1 MKLHVVGCLLL
12 LLTAVSVLPAP
23 AATVSDRVESR
34 AQTLDS
40 SKVYTTPLCGGDNCK
55 SRSGRDALKPQPNTA
70 APAKNSGRHKP
81 LPWTEVSSR
90 GKNNTTSAGSVKKT
104 TTLELFSND
113 YFDRSFPDTV
123 DFSTEG
129 RVYNRNGNEG
139 LWRIAENTR
148 GGLPLYKQMSAVYRK
163 NLACFVKGNI
173 NEIIPGCRIVLPT
186 REQAEAEYEEHGRNL
201 LYFAGVDSARYQ
213 YALENCRY
221 GICKFKKDQSVKDSG
236 SGETAAPAGET
247 PSIAV
252 AKVKEEDRNAAKTVT
267 TDVDLKN
274 AKLEKL
280 DIKLVDENGRAKQN
294 VLIGKNGENIDGTSL
309 SMLDQESFD
318 KYNRELN
325 AQLDKKFG
333 EPIEQ
338 LRREIIQLNKNQVTM
353 NQQLQEDIKALNQ
366 RIDNLSAEIE
376 KKLAQLPEQMPS
388 PAQQV
393 VVQEDSNLKIWVV
406 VVTIILCLMS
416 VAAYYIMSKTRK
428 MQPDDDVGDEDD
440 EGEDISDGI
449 DGLMTINTAMNGDG
463 LGDLEQTSP
472 ETSDA
477 SSEIN
482 LNTGETDQV
491 NQEKKEF
498 ILEDGSLE
506 QSSEL
511 VPSDLNEDSE
521 PVQENSSGS
530 GMKLELDL
538 NELGDEKPI
547 ARQEKKPDAFDF
559 DFDVWDENSFDLA
572 ENLDTPEKL
581 DEFIQKLQ
589 SKDAEAEGGKELK
602 TVDDILNSIG
612 EQDDNQPAD
621 AASGGTDSPAAAD
634 SVAVSDA
641 GDTPGNDDLDDLISQ
656 VQSAPKAD
664 DKVSN
669 DDLDDLISQ
678 VQSAPKADDK
688 VSNDDLDDLISQVQ
702 SAPKA
707 DDKVSN
713 DDLDDLISQVQSAPK
728 ADDKVSNDDL
738 DDLISQVQSAPKAD
752 DKVSNDDLDDLISQV
767 QSAPKAD
774 DKVSNDDL
782 DDLISQVQSAPKA
795 DDKVSN
801 DDLDDLI
808 SQVQSAPKADDKVSN
823 DDLDDLIS
831 QVQSAPKAD
840 DKVSND
846 DLDDLISQV
855 QSAPKADDKVSNDD
869 LDDLISQVQS
879 APKADDKV
887 SNDDLDDLISQVQS
901 APKTDDKVSNDDL
914 DDLIS
919 QVQSAPKAEDKVSN
933 DDLDDLIS
941 QVQSAPKADDKVSND
956 DLDDLISQVQS
967 APKAED
973 KVSNDD
979 LDDLISQV
987 QSAPKKEPHPDDKL
1001 NNDELDDLINSIQAE
1016 PAPKKEARP
1025 DDKLNNDELDDLINS
1040 IQAEPAPK
1048 KEARPDDKL
1057 NNDELDD
1064 LINSIQ
1070 AEPAPKKEARPDDK
1084 LNNDELDDLINSIQA
1099 EPAPKKEARPDDK
1112 LNNDELDDLINS
1124 IQAEPAP
1131 KKEARPDDKLNNDEL
1146 DDLINSIQAEPAPKK
1161 EARPDDKLNNDELDD
1176 LNNSVQA
1183 SKAPQKK
1190 AAATEK
1196 LSKDELDDLLSSI
1209 RSEPAARKKA
1219 DNKQSAQASPGVKPA
1234 ASAVRRPAGPAS
1246 AKTAGSGAS
1255 AKVKNDEIDDILGLV
1270 KDPNGQKALDDQINN
1285 LIDQAQEEMN
1295 RYEPDREEEEMTEDE
1310 ENLIKLAQAFIG
1322 IDDKQGARDILQE
1335 IMKTSTTK
1343 AFTKASKMLEK
1354 L

>member
-81 LPWTEVSSR
+81 VPWTEVSSR

-148 GGLPLYKQMSAVYRK
+148 GGLPLYKQMSALYRK

-201 LYFAGVDSARYQ
+201 LYFAGVDSARHQ

-252 AKVKEEDRNAAKTVT
+252 AKVKEEDRNAAKTAT

-309 SMLDQESFD
+309 SMLDQDSFD

-406 VVTIILCLMS
+406 VVTIILCIMS

-664 DKVSN
+664 DK
-669 DDLDDLISQ
+669 I
-678 VQSAPKADDK
+678 
-688 VSNDDLDDLISQVQ
+688 
-702 SAPKA
+702 
-707 DDKVSN
+707 
-713 DDLDDLISQVQSAPK
+713 
-728 ADDKVSNDDL
+728 
-738 DDLISQVQSAPKAD
+738 
-752 DKVSNDDLDDLISQV
+752 
-767 QSAPKAD
+767 
-774 DKVSNDDL
+774 SNDDL

-941 QVQSAPKADDKVSND
+941 QVQSAPK
-956 DLDDLISQVQS
+956 
-967 APKAED
+967 
-973 KVSNDD
+973 
-979 LDDLISQV
+979 
-987 QSAPKKEPHPDDKL
+987 KEPHPDDKL

-1048 KEARPDDKL
+1048 KEARPDV
-1057 NNDELDD
+1057 
-1064 LINSIQ
+1064 
-1070 AEPAPKKEARPDDK
+1070 
-1084 LNNDELDDLINSIQA
+1084 
-1099 EPAPKKEARPDDK
+1099 
-1112 LNNDELDDLINS
+1112 
-1124 IQAEPAP
+1124 
-1131 KKEARPDDKLNNDEL
+1131 
-1146 DDLINSIQAEPAPKK
+1146 
-1161 EARPDDKLNNDELDD
+1161 KLNNDELDD

>member
-808 SQVQSAPKADDKVSN
+808 SQVQSAPK
-823 DDLDDLIS
+823 
-831 QVQSAPKAD
+831 
-840 DKVSND
+840 
-846 DLDDLISQV
+846 
-855 QSAPKADDKVSNDD
+855 
-869 LDDLISQVQS
+869 
-879 APKADDKV
+879 
-887 SNDDLDDLISQVQS
+887 
-901 APKTDDKVSNDDL
+901 T
-914 DDLIS
+914 
-919 QVQSAPKAEDKVSN
+919 
-933 DDLDDLIS
+933 
-941 QVQSAPKADDKVSND
+941 DDKVSND

-1048 KEARPDDKL
+1048 KEARPDV
-1057 NNDELDD
+1057 
-1064 LINSIQ
+1064 
-1070 AEPAPKKEARPDDK
+1070 
-1084 LNNDELDDLINSIQA
+1084 
-1099 EPAPKKEARPDDK
+1099 
-1112 LNNDELDDLINS
+1112 
-1124 IQAEPAP
+1124 
-1131 KKEARPDDKLNNDEL
+1131 
-1146 DDLINSIQAEPAPKK
+1146 
-1161 EARPDDKLNNDELDD
+1161 KLNNDELDD

>member
-81 LPWTEVSSR
+81 VPWTEVSSR

-148 GGLPLYKQMSAVYRK
+148 GGLPLYKQMSALYRK

-201 LYFAGVDSARYQ
+201 LYFAGVDSARHQ

-252 AKVKEEDRNAAKTVT
+252 AKVKEEDRNAAKTAT

-309 SMLDQESFD
+309 SMLDQDSFD

-406 VVTIILCLMS
+406 VVTIILCIMS

-767 QSAPKAD
+767 QSAPK
-774 DKVSNDDL
+774 
-782 DDLISQVQSAPKA
+782 
-795 DDKVSN
+795 
-801 DDLDDLI
+801 
-808 SQVQSAPKADDKVSN
+808 
-823 DDLDDLIS
+823 
-831 QVQSAPKAD
+831 
-840 DKVSND
+840 
-846 DLDDLISQV
+846 
-855 QSAPKADDKVSNDD
+855 
-869 LDDLISQVQS
+869 
-879 APKADDKV
+879 
-887 SNDDLDDLISQVQS
+887 
-901 APKTDDKVSNDDL
+901 
-914 DDLIS
+914 
-919 QVQSAPKAEDKVSN
+919 
-933 DDLDDLIS
+933 
-941 QVQSAPKADDKVSND
+941 
-956 DLDDLISQVQS
+956 
-967 APKAED
+967 
-973 KVSNDD
+973 
-979 LDDLISQV
+979 
-987 QSAPKKEPHPDDKL
+987 KEP
-1001 NNDELDDLINSIQAE
+1001 
-1016 PAPKKEARP
+1016 RP

-1070 AEPAPKKEARPDDK
+1070 AEPAPKKEARPDV
-1084 LNNDELDDLINSIQA
+1084 
-1099 EPAPKKEARPDDK
+1099 
-1112 LNNDELDDLINS
+1112 
-1124 IQAEPAP
+1124 
-1131 KKEARPDDKLNNDEL
+1131 
-1146 DDLINSIQAEPAPKK
+1146 
-1161 EARPDDKLNNDELDD
+1161 KLNNDELDD

>member
-1 MKLHVVGCLLL
+1 MHELLSVVDLLKLRFKVVTMKLHVVGCLLL

-81 LPWTEVSSR
+81 VPWTEVSSR

-252 AKVKEEDRNAAKTVT
+252 AKVKEEDRNAAKTAT

-309 SMLDQESFD
+309 SMLDQDSFD

-406 VVTIILCLMS
+406 VVTIILCIMS

-664 DKVSN
+664 DK
-669 DDLDDLISQ
+669 I
-678 VQSAPKADDK
+678 
-688 VSNDDLDDLISQVQ
+688 
-702 SAPKA
+702 
-707 DDKVSN
+707 
-713 DDLDDLISQVQSAPK
+713 
-728 ADDKVSNDDL
+728 
-738 DDLISQVQSAPKAD
+738 
-752 DKVSNDDLDDLISQV
+752 
-767 QSAPKAD
+767 
-774 DKVSNDDL
+774 
-782 DDLISQVQSAPKA
+782 
-795 DDKVSN
+795 SN

-941 QVQSAPKADDKVSND
+941 QVQSAPK
-956 DLDDLISQVQS
+956 
-967 APKAED
+967 
-973 KVSNDD
+973 
-979 LDDLISQV
+979 
-987 QSAPKKEPHPDDKL
+987 KEPHPDDKL

-1025 DDKLNNDELDDLINS
+1025 DDKLNNDELDDLI
-1040 IQAEPAPK
+1040 
-1048 KEARPDDKL
+1048 
-1057 NNDELDD
+1057 
-1064 LINSIQ
+1064 
-1070 AEPAPKKEARPDDK
+1070 
-1084 LNNDELDDLINSIQA
+1084 
-1099 EPAPKKEARPDDK
+1099 
-1112 LNNDELDDLINS
+1112 
-1124 IQAEPAP
+1124 
-1131 KKEARPDDKLNNDEL
+1131 
-1146 DDLINSIQAEPAPKK
+1146 
-1161 EARPDDKLNNDELDD
+1161 
-1176 LNNSVQA
+1176 NSVQA

>member
-81 LPWTEVSSR
+81 VPWTEVSSR

-148 GGLPLYKQMSAVYRK
+148 GGLPLYKQMSALYRK

-201 LYFAGVDSARYQ
+201 LYFAGVDSARHQ

-252 AKVKEEDRNAAKTVT
+252 AKVKEEDRNSAKTAT

-309 SMLDQESFD
+309 SMLDQDSFD

-406 VVTIILCLMS
+406 VVTIILCIMS

-656 VQSAPKAD
+656 VQSAPKSDDKISNDDLDDLISQVQSAPKAD
-664 DKVSN
+664 DKVSNDDLDDLISQVQSAPKADDKVSNDDLDDLISQVQSAPKADDKVSNDDLDDLISQVQSAPKAEDKVSN

-738 DDLISQVQSAPKAD
+738 DDLISQVQSAPK
-752 DKVSNDDLDDLISQV
+752 
-767 QSAPKAD
+767 
-774 DKVSNDDL
+774 
-782 DDLISQVQSAPKA
+782 
-795 DDKVSN
+795 
-801 DDLDDLI
+801 
-808 SQVQSAPKADDKVSN
+808 
-823 DDLDDLIS
+823 
-831 QVQSAPKAD
+831 
-840 DKVSND
+840 
-846 DLDDLISQV
+846 
-855 QSAPKADDKVSNDD
+855 
-869 LDDLISQVQS
+869 
-879 APKADDKV
+879 
-887 SNDDLDDLISQVQS
+887 
-901 APKTDDKVSNDDL
+901 
-914 DDLIS
+914 
-919 QVQSAPKAEDKVSN
+919 
-933 DDLDDLIS
+933 
-941 QVQSAPKADDKVSND
+941 
-956 DLDDLISQVQS
+956 
-967 APKAED
+967 
-973 KVSNDD
+973 
-979 LDDLISQV
+979 
-987 QSAPKKEPHPDDKL
+987 KEP
-1001 NNDELDDLINSIQAE
+1001 
-1016 PAPKKEARP
+1016 RP

-1070 AEPAPKKEARPDDK
+1070 AEPAPKKEARPDV
-1084 LNNDELDDLINSIQA
+1084 
-1099 EPAPKKEARPDDK
+1099 
-1112 LNNDELDDLINS
+1112 
-1124 IQAEPAP
+1124 
-1131 KKEARPDDKLNNDEL
+1131 
-1146 DDLINSIQAEPAPKK
+1146 
-1161 EARPDDKLNNDELDD
+1161 KLNNDELDD

-1196 LSKDELDDLLSSI
+1196 LSKDEQDDLLSSI

-1219 DNKQSAQASPGVKPA
+1219 ANKQSAQASPGVKPA

-1246 AKTAGSGAS
+1246 AKTTGSGAS
-1255 AKVKNDEIDDILGLV
+1255 ARVKNDEIDDILGLV

>member
-81 LPWTEVSSR
+81 VPWTEVSSR

-173 NEIIPGCRIVLPT
+173 NEIVPGCRIVLPT

-252 AKVKEEDRNAAKTVT
+252 AKVKEEDRNAAKTAT
-267 TDVDLKN
+267 TDVELKN

-309 SMLDQESFD
+309 SMLDQDSFD

-406 VVTIILCLMS
+406 VVTIILCIMS

-656 VQSAPKAD
+656 VQSAPKSD

-831 QVQSAPKAD
+831 QVQSAPK
-840 DKVSND
+840 
-846 DLDDLISQV
+846 
-855 QSAPKADDKVSNDD
+855 
-869 LDDLISQVQS
+869 
-879 APKADDKV
+879 
-887 SNDDLDDLISQVQS
+887 
-901 APKTDDKVSNDDL
+901 
-914 DDLIS
+914 
-919 QVQSAPKAEDKVSN
+919 
-933 DDLDDLIS
+933 
-941 QVQSAPKADDKVSND
+941 
-956 DLDDLISQVQS
+956 
-967 APKAED
+967 
-973 KVSNDD
+973 
-979 LDDLISQV
+979 
-987 QSAPKKEPHPDDKL
+987 KEL
-1001 NNDELDDLINSIQAE
+1001 
-1016 PAPKKEARP
+1016 RP

-1048 KEARPDDKL
+1048 KEARPDV
-1057 NNDELDD
+1057 
-1064 LINSIQ
+1064 
-1070 AEPAPKKEARPDDK
+1070 
-1084 LNNDELDDLINSIQA
+1084 
-1099 EPAPKKEARPDDK
+1099 
-1112 LNNDELDDLINS
+1112 
-1124 IQAEPAP
+1124 
-1131 KKEARPDDKLNNDEL
+1131 
-1146 DDLINSIQAEPAPKK
+1146 
-1161 EARPDDKLNNDELDD
+1161 KLNNDELDD

-1219 DNKQSAQASPGVKPA
+1219 ANKQSAQASPGVKPA

-1255 AKVKNDEIDDILGLV
+1255 ARVKNDEIDDILGLV

>member
-81 LPWTEVSSR
+81 VPWTEVSSR

-148 GGLPLYKQMSAVYRK
+148 GGLPLYKQMSALYRK

-201 LYFAGVDSARYQ
+201 LYFAGVDSARHQ

-252 AKVKEEDRNAAKTVT
+252 AKVKEEDRNAAKTAT

-309 SMLDQESFD
+309 SMLDQDSFD

-406 VVTIILCLMS
+406 VVTIILCIMS

-656 VQSAPKAD
+656 VQSAPKSD

-752 DKVSNDDLDDLISQV
+752 DKL
-767 QSAPKAD
+767 
-774 DKVSNDDL
+774 
-782 DDLISQVQSAPKA
+782 
-795 DDKVSN
+795 
-801 DDLDDLI
+801 
-808 SQVQSAPKADDKVSN
+808 
-823 DDLDDLIS
+823 
-831 QVQSAPKAD
+831 
-840 DKVSND
+840 
-846 DLDDLISQV
+846 
-855 QSAPKADDKVSNDD
+855 
-869 LDDLISQVQS
+869 
-879 APKADDKV
+879 
-887 SNDDLDDLISQVQS
+887 
-901 APKTDDKVSNDDL
+901 
-914 DDLIS
+914 
-919 QVQSAPKAEDKVSN
+919 
-933 DDLDDLIS
+933 
-941 QVQSAPKADDKVSND
+941 
-956 DLDDLISQVQS
+956 
-967 APKAED
+967 
-973 KVSNDD
+973 SNDD

-987 QSAPKKEPHPDDKL
+987 QSAPKKEP
-1001 NNDELDDLINSIQAE
+1001 
-1016 PAPKKEARP
+1016 RP

-1070 AEPAPKKEARPDDK
+1070 AEPAPKKEARPDV
-1084 LNNDELDDLINSIQA
+1084 
-1099 EPAPKKEARPDDK
+1099 
-1112 LNNDELDDLINS
+1112 
-1124 IQAEPAP
+1124 
-1131 KKEARPDDKLNNDEL
+1131 
-1146 DDLINSIQAEPAPKK
+1146 
-1161 EARPDDKLNNDELDD
+1161 KLNNDELDD

-1219 DNKQSAQASPGVKPA
+1219 ANKQSAQASPGVKPA

-1255 AKVKNDEIDDILGLV
+1255 ARVKNDEIDDILGLV

>member
-81 LPWTEVSSR
+81 VPWTEVSSR

-173 NEIIPGCRIVLPT
+173 NEIVPGCRIVLPT

-252 AKVKEEDRNAAKTVT
+252 AKVKEEDRNAAKTAT
-267 TDVDLKN
+267 TDVELKN

-309 SMLDQESFD
+309 SMLDQDSFD

-406 VVTIILCLMS
+406 VVTIILCIMS

-656 VQSAPKAD
+656 VQSAPKSDDKVSNDDLDDLISQVQSAPKADDKVSNDDLDDLISQVQSVPKAD

-901 APKTDDKVSNDDL
+901 APK
-914 DDLIS
+914 
-919 QVQSAPKAEDKVSN
+919 
-933 DDLDDLIS
+933 
-941 QVQSAPKADDKVSND
+941 
-956 DLDDLISQVQS
+956 
-967 APKAED
+967 
-973 KVSNDD
+973 
-979 LDDLISQV
+979 
-987 QSAPKKEPHPDDKL
+987 KEL
-1001 NNDELDDLINSIQAE
+1001 
-1016 PAPKKEARP
+1016 RP

-1070 AEPAPKKEARPDDK
+1070 AEPAPKKEARPDV
-1084 LNNDELDDLINSIQA
+1084 
-1099 EPAPKKEARPDDK
+1099 
-1112 LNNDELDDLINS
+1112 
-1124 IQAEPAP
+1124 
-1131 KKEARPDDKLNNDEL
+1131 
-1146 DDLINSIQAEPAPKK
+1146 
-1161 EARPDDKLNNDELDD
+1161 KLNNDELDD

-1219 DNKQSAQASPGVKPA
+1219 ANKQSAQASPGVKPA

-1255 AKVKNDEIDDILGLV
+1255 ARVKNDEIDDILGLV

>member
-81 LPWTEVSSR
+81 VPWTEVSSR
-90 GKNNTTSAGSVKKT
+90 EKNNTTSAGSVKKT

-173 NEIIPGCRIVLPT
+173 NEIVPGCRIVLPT

-201 LYFAGVDSARYQ
+201 LYFAGVDSARHQ

-221 GICKFKKDQSVKDSG
+221 GICKFKKDQSEKDSG

-252 AKVKEEDRNAAKTVT
+252 AKVKEEERNAAKTAT

-294 VLIGKNGENIDGTSL
+294 VLIGKNGENIDGSSL

-366 RIDNLSAEIE
+366 RIDNLSAEME

-449 DGLMTINTAMNGDG
+449 DGLMTINTAMNADG
-463 LGDLEQTSP
+463 LGDLEKTSP

-511 VPSDLNEDSE
+511 VPPDLKENSE

-641 GDTPGNDDLDDLISQ
+641 GDTPGNDDLDDLINQ

-782 DDLISQVQSAPKA
+782 DDLISQVQSAPK
-795 DDKVSN
+795 
-801 DDLDDLI
+801 
-808 SQVQSAPKADDKVSN
+808 
-823 DDLDDLIS
+823 
-831 QVQSAPKAD
+831 
-840 DKVSND
+840 
-846 DLDDLISQV
+846 
-855 QSAPKADDKVSNDD
+855 
-869 LDDLISQVQS
+869 
-879 APKADDKV
+879 
-887 SNDDLDDLISQVQS
+887 
-901 APKTDDKVSNDDL
+901 
-914 DDLIS
+914 
-919 QVQSAPKAEDKVSN
+919 
-933 DDLDDLIS
+933 
-941 QVQSAPKADDKVSND
+941 
-956 DLDDLISQVQS
+956 
-967 APKAED
+967 
-973 KVSNDD
+973 
-979 LDDLISQV
+979 
-987 QSAPKKEPHPDDKL
+987 KEARPDDKL
-1001 NNDELDDLINSIQAE
+1001 NNDELDDLISSIQAE

-1064 LINSIQ
+1064 LINS
-1070 AEPAPKKEARPDDK
+1070 
-1084 LNNDELDDLINSIQA
+1084 
-1099 EPAPKKEARPDDK
+1099 
-1112 LNNDELDDLINS
+1112 
-1124 IQAEPAP
+1124 
-1131 KKEARPDDKLNNDEL
+1131 
-1146 DDLINSIQAEPAPKK
+1146 
-1161 EARPDDKLNNDELDD
+1161 
-1176 LNNSVQA
+1176 VQA

-1196 LSKDELDDLLSSI
+1196 LSKDEQDDLLSSI

-1255 AKVKNDEIDDILGLV
+1255 ARVKNDEIDDILGLV

-1335 IMKTSTTK
+1335 IMKTSNTK

>member
-81 LPWTEVSSR
+81 VPWTEVSSR

-148 GGLPLYKQMSAVYRK
+148 GGLPLYKQMSALYRK

-252 AKVKEEDRNAAKTVT
+252 AKVKEEDRNAAKTAT

-309 SMLDQESFD
+309 SMLDQDSFD

-406 VVTIILCLMS
+406 VVTIILCIMS

-664 DKVSN
+664 DKISN

-752 DKVSNDDLDDLISQV
+752 DKVSNDDLD
-767 QSAPKAD
+767 
-774 DKVSNDDL
+774 
-782 DDLISQVQSAPKA
+782 
-795 DDKVSN
+795 
-801 DDLDDLI
+801 
-808 SQVQSAPKADDKVSN
+808 
-823 DDLDDLIS
+823 
-831 QVQSAPKAD
+831 
-840 DKVSND
+840 
-846 DLDDLISQV
+846 
-855 QSAPKADDKVSNDD
+855 
-869 LDDLISQVQS
+869 
-879 APKADDKV
+879 
-887 SNDDLDDLISQVQS
+887 
-901 APKTDDKVSNDDL
+901 
-914 DDLIS
+914 
-919 QVQSAPKAEDKVSN
+919 
-933 DDLDDLIS
+933 
-941 QVQSAPKADDKVSND
+941 
-956 DLDDLISQVQS
+956 
-967 APKAED
+967 
-973 KVSNDD
+973 
-979 LDDLISQV
+979 
-987 QSAPKKEPHPDDKL
+987 
-1001 NNDELDDLINSIQAE
+1001 
-1016 PAPKKEARP
+1016 EARP

-1084 LNNDELDDLINSIQA
+1084 LNNDELDDLI
-1099 EPAPKKEARPDDK
+1099 
-1112 LNNDELDDLINS
+1112 
-1124 IQAEPAP
+1124 
-1131 KKEARPDDKLNNDEL
+1131 
-1146 DDLINSIQAEPAPKK
+1146 
-1161 EARPDDKLNNDELDD
+1161 
-1176 LNNSVQA
+1176 NSVQA

>member
-81 LPWTEVSSR
+81 VPWTEVSSR

-148 GGLPLYKQMSAVYRK
+148 GGLPLYKQMSALYRK

-201 LYFAGVDSARYQ
+201 LYFAGVDSARHQ

-252 AKVKEEDRNAAKTVT
+252 AKVKEEDRNAAKTAT

-309 SMLDQESFD
+309 SMLDQDSFD

-406 VVTIILCLMS
+406 VVTIILCIMS

-656 VQSAPKAD
+656 VQSAPKSD

-831 QVQSAPKAD
+831 QVQSAPKA
-840 DKVSND
+840 
-846 DLDDLISQV
+846 
-855 QSAPKADDKVSNDD
+855 
-869 LDDLISQVQS
+869 
-879 APKADDKV
+879 
-887 SNDDLDDLISQVQS
+887 
-901 APKTDDKVSNDDL
+901 
-914 DDLIS
+914 
-919 QVQSAPKAEDKVSN
+919 
-933 DDLDDLIS
+933 
-941 QVQSAPKADDKVSND
+941 
-956 DLDDLISQVQS
+956 
-967 APKAED
+967 ED

-1048 KEARPDDKL
+1048 KEARPDV
-1057 NNDELDD
+1057 
-1064 LINSIQ
+1064 
-1070 AEPAPKKEARPDDK
+1070 
-1084 LNNDELDDLINSIQA
+1084 
-1099 EPAPKKEARPDDK
+1099 
-1112 LNNDELDDLINS
+1112 
-1124 IQAEPAP
+1124 
-1131 KKEARPDDKLNNDEL
+1131 
-1146 DDLINSIQAEPAPKK
+1146 
-1161 EARPDDKLNNDELDD
+1161 KLNNDELDD

>member
-1 MKLHVVGCLLL
+1 MHELLSVVDLLKLRFKVVTMKLHVVGCLLL

-81 LPWTEVSSR
+81 VPWTEVSSR
-90 GKNNTTSAGSVKKT
+90 EKNNTTSAGSVKKT

-173 NEIIPGCRIVLPT
+173 NEIVPGCRIVLPT

-201 LYFAGVDSARYQ
+201 LYFAGVDSARHQ

-252 AKVKEEDRNAAKTVT
+252 AKVKEEERNAAKTAT

-294 VLIGKNGENIDGTSL
+294 VLIGKNGENIDGSSL

-366 RIDNLSAEIE
+366 RIDNLSAEME

-449 DGLMTINTAMNGDG
+449 DGLMTINTAMNADG
-463 LGDLEQTSP
+463 LGDLEKTSP

-511 VPSDLNEDSE
+511 VPPDLKENSE

-641 GDTPGNDDLDDLISQ
+641 GDTPGNDDLDDLINQ

-782 DDLISQVQSAPKA
+782 DDLISQVQSAPK
-795 DDKVSN
+795 
-801 DDLDDLI
+801 
-808 SQVQSAPKADDKVSN
+808 
-823 DDLDDLIS
+823 
-831 QVQSAPKAD
+831 
-840 DKVSND
+840 
-846 DLDDLISQV
+846 
-855 QSAPKADDKVSNDD
+855 
-869 LDDLISQVQS
+869 
-879 APKADDKV
+879 
-887 SNDDLDDLISQVQS
+887 
-901 APKTDDKVSNDDL
+901 
-914 DDLIS
+914 
-919 QVQSAPKAEDKVSN
+919 
-933 DDLDDLIS
+933 
-941 QVQSAPKADDKVSND
+941 
-956 DLDDLISQVQS
+956 
-967 APKAED
+967 
-973 KVSNDD
+973 
-979 LDDLISQV
+979 
-987 QSAPKKEPHPDDKL
+987 KEARPDDKL
-1001 NNDELDDLINSIQAE
+1001 NNDELDDLISSIQAE

-1064 LINSIQ
+1064 LINS
-1070 AEPAPKKEARPDDK
+1070 
-1084 LNNDELDDLINSIQA
+1084 
-1099 EPAPKKEARPDDK
+1099 
-1112 LNNDELDDLINS
+1112 
-1124 IQAEPAP
+1124 
-1131 KKEARPDDKLNNDEL
+1131 
-1146 DDLINSIQAEPAPKK
+1146 
-1161 EARPDDKLNNDELDD
+1161 
-1176 LNNSVQA
+1176 VQA

-1196 LSKDELDDLLSSI
+1196 LSKDEQDDLLSSI

-1255 AKVKNDEIDDILGLV
+1255 ARVKNDEIDDILGLV

-1335 IMKTSTTK
+1335 IMKTSNTK

>member
-81 LPWTEVSSR
+81 VPWTEVSSR

-173 NEIIPGCRIVLPT
+173 NEIIPGCRIVL
-186 REQAEAEYEEHGRNL
+186 H
-201 LYFAGVDSARYQ
+201 Q

-252 AKVKEEDRNAAKTVT
+252 AKVKEEDRNAAKTAT

-309 SMLDQESFD
+309 SMLDQDSFD

-406 VVTIILCLMS
+406 VVTIILCIMS

-664 DKVSN
+664 DKISN

-808 SQVQSAPKADDKVSN
+808 SQVQSAPKAEDKVSN

-840 DKVSND
+840 
-846 DLDDLISQV
+846 
-855 QSAPKADDKVSNDD
+855 
-869 LDDLISQVQS
+869 
-879 APKADDKV
+879 
-887 SNDDLDDLISQVQS
+887 
-901 APKTDDKVSNDDL
+901 
-914 DDLIS
+914 
-919 QVQSAPKAEDKVSN
+919 DKVSN

-1048 KEARPDDKL
+1048 KEARPDV
-1057 NNDELDD
+1057 
-1064 LINSIQ
+1064 
-1070 AEPAPKKEARPDDK
+1070 
-1084 LNNDELDDLINSIQA
+1084 
-1099 EPAPKKEARPDDK
+1099 
-1112 LNNDELDDLINS
+1112 
-1124 IQAEPAP
+1124 
-1131 KKEARPDDKLNNDEL
+1131 
-1146 DDLINSIQAEPAPKK
+1146 
-1161 EARPDDKLNNDELDD
+1161 KLNNDELDD

>member
-1 MKLHVVGCLLL
+1 MHELLSVVDLLKLRFKVVTMKLHVVGCLLL

-81 LPWTEVSSR
+81 VPWTEVSSR
-90 GKNNTTSAGSVKKT
+90 EKNNTTSAGSVKKT

-173 NEIIPGCRIVLPT
+173 NEIVPGCRIVLPT

-201 LYFAGVDSARYQ
+201 LYFAGVDSARHQ

-221 GICKFKKDQSVKDSG
+221 GICKFKKDQSEKDSG

-252 AKVKEEDRNAAKTVT
+252 AKVKEEERNAAKTAT

-294 VLIGKNGENIDGTSL
+294 VLIGKNGENIDGSSL

-366 RIDNLSAEIE
+366 RIDNLSAEME

-449 DGLMTINTAMNGDG
+449 DGLMTINTAMNADG
-463 LGDLEQTSP
+463 LGDLEKTSP

-511 VPSDLNEDSE
+511 VPPDLKENSE

-641 GDTPGNDDLDDLISQ
+641 GDTPGNDDLDDLINQ

-808 SQVQSAPKADDKVSN
+808 TQVQSAPKADDKVSNDDLDDLITQVQSAPKADDKVSN

-855 QSAPKADDKVSNDD
+855 QSAPK
-869 LDDLISQVQS
+869 
-879 APKADDKV
+879 
-887 SNDDLDDLISQVQS
+887 
-901 APKTDDKVSNDDL
+901 
-914 DDLIS
+914 
-919 QVQSAPKAEDKVSN
+919 
-933 DDLDDLIS
+933 
-941 QVQSAPKADDKVSND
+941 
-956 DLDDLISQVQS
+956 
-967 APKAED
+967 
-973 KVSNDD
+973 
-979 LDDLISQV
+979 
-987 QSAPKKEPHPDDKL
+987 KEARPDDKL
-1001 NNDELDDLINSIQAE
+1001 NNDELDDLISSIQAE

-1084 LNNDELDDLINSIQA
+1084 LNNDELDDLINS
-1099 EPAPKKEARPDDK
+1099 
-1112 LNNDELDDLINS
+1112 
-1124 IQAEPAP
+1124 
-1131 KKEARPDDKLNNDEL
+1131 
-1146 DDLINSIQAEPAPKK
+1146 
-1161 EARPDDKLNNDELDD
+1161 
-1176 LNNSVQA
+1176 VQA

-1196 LSKDELDDLLSSI
+1196 LSKDEQDDLLSSI

-1255 AKVKNDEIDDILGLV
+1255 ARVKNDEIDDILGLV

-1335 IMKTSTTK
+1335 IMKTSNTK

>member
-1 MKLHVVGCLLL
+1 MHELLSVVDLLKLRFKVVTMKLHVVGCLLL

-81 LPWTEVSSR
+81 VPWTEVSSR
-90 GKNNTTSAGSVKKT
+90 EKNNTTSAGSVKKT

-173 NEIIPGCRIVLPT
+173 NEIVPGCRIVLPT

-201 LYFAGVDSARYQ
+201 LYFAGVDSARHQ

-221 GICKFKKDQSVKDSG
+221 GICKFKKDQSEKDSG

-252 AKVKEEDRNAAKTVT
+252 AKVKEEERNAAKTAT

-294 VLIGKNGENIDGTSL
+294 VLIGKNGENIDGSSL

-366 RIDNLSAEIE
+366 RIDNLSAEME

-449 DGLMTINTAMNGDG
+449 DGLMTINTAMNADG
-463 LGDLEQTSP
+463 LGDLEKTSP

-511 VPSDLNEDSE
+511 VPPDLKENSE

-641 GDTPGNDDLDDLISQ
+641 GDTPGNDDLDDLINQ

-738 DDLISQVQSAPKAD
+738 DDLITQVQSAPKAD

-782 DDLISQVQSAPKA
+782 DDLISQVQSAPK
-795 DDKVSN
+795 
-801 DDLDDLI
+801 
-808 SQVQSAPKADDKVSN
+808 
-823 DDLDDLIS
+823 
-831 QVQSAPKAD
+831 
-840 DKVSND
+840 
-846 DLDDLISQV
+846 
-855 QSAPKADDKVSNDD
+855 
-869 LDDLISQVQS
+869 
-879 APKADDKV
+879 
-887 SNDDLDDLISQVQS
+887 
-901 APKTDDKVSNDDL
+901 
-914 DDLIS
+914 
-919 QVQSAPKAEDKVSN
+919 
-933 DDLDDLIS
+933 
-941 QVQSAPKADDKVSND
+941 
-956 DLDDLISQVQS
+956 
-967 APKAED
+967 
-973 KVSNDD
+973 
-979 LDDLISQV
+979 
-987 QSAPKKEPHPDDKL
+987 KEARPDDKL
-1001 NNDELDDLINSIQAE
+1001 NNDELDDLISSIQAE

-1064 LINSIQ
+1064 LINS
-1070 AEPAPKKEARPDDK
+1070 
-1084 LNNDELDDLINSIQA
+1084 
-1099 EPAPKKEARPDDK
+1099 
-1112 LNNDELDDLINS
+1112 
-1124 IQAEPAP
+1124 
-1131 KKEARPDDKLNNDEL
+1131 
-1146 DDLINSIQAEPAPKK
+1146 
-1161 EARPDDKLNNDELDD
+1161 
-1176 LNNSVQA
+1176 VQA

-1196 LSKDELDDLLSSI
+1196 LSKDEQDDLLSSI

-1255 AKVKNDEIDDILGLV
+1255 ARVKNDEIDDILGLV

-1335 IMKTSTTK
+1335 IMKTSNTK

>member
-81 LPWTEVSSR
+81 VPWTEVSSR

-252 AKVKEEDRNAAKTVT
+252 AKVKEEDRNAAKTAT

-309 SMLDQESFD
+309 SMLDQDSFD

-406 VVTIILCLMS
+406 VVTIILCIMS

-530 GMKLELDL
+530 GMKIELDL

-664 DKVSN
+664 DKISN

-782 DDLISQVQSAPKA
+782 DDLISQVQSAPK
-795 DDKVSN
+795 
-801 DDLDDLI
+801 
-808 SQVQSAPKADDKVSN
+808 
-823 DDLDDLIS
+823 
-831 QVQSAPKAD
+831 
-840 DKVSND
+840 
-846 DLDDLISQV
+846 
-855 QSAPKADDKVSNDD
+855 
-869 LDDLISQVQS
+869 
-879 APKADDKV
+879 
-887 SNDDLDDLISQVQS
+887 
-901 APKTDDKVSNDDL
+901 
-914 DDLIS
+914 
-919 QVQSAPKAEDKVSN
+919 
-933 DDLDDLIS
+933 
-941 QVQSAPKADDKVSND
+941 
-956 DLDDLISQVQS
+956 
-967 APKAED
+967 
-973 KVSNDD
+973 
-979 LDDLISQV
+979 
-987 QSAPKKEPHPDDKL
+987 KEL
-1001 NNDELDDLINSIQAE
+1001 
-1016 PAPKKEARP
+1016 RP

-1064 LINSIQ
+1064 LISSIQ
-1070 AEPAPKKEARPDDK
+1070 AEPAPKKEARPDV
-1084 LNNDELDDLINSIQA
+1084 
-1099 EPAPKKEARPDDK
+1099 
-1112 LNNDELDDLINS
+1112 
-1124 IQAEPAP
+1124 
-1131 KKEARPDDKLNNDEL
+1131 
-1146 DDLINSIQAEPAPKK
+1146 
-1161 EARPDDKLNNDELDD
+1161 KLNNDELDD

>member
-81 LPWTEVSSR
+81 VPWTEVSSR

-252 AKVKEEDRNAAKTVT
+252 AKVKEEDRNAAKTAT

-309 SMLDQESFD
+309 SMLDQDSFD

-406 VVTIILCLMS
+406 VVTIILCIMS

-728 ADDKVSNDDL
+728 AE
-738 DDLISQVQSAPKAD
+738 

-941 QVQSAPKADDKVSND
+941 QVQSAPK
-956 DLDDLISQVQS
+956 
-967 APKAED
+967 
-973 KVSNDD
+973 
-979 LDDLISQV
+979 
-987 QSAPKKEPHPDDKL
+987 KEPHPDDKL

-1025 DDKLNNDELDDLINS
+1025 DDKLNNDELDDLI
-1040 IQAEPAPK
+1040 
-1048 KEARPDDKL
+1048 
-1057 NNDELDD
+1057 
-1064 LINSIQ
+1064 
-1070 AEPAPKKEARPDDK
+1070 
-1084 LNNDELDDLINSIQA
+1084 
-1099 EPAPKKEARPDDK
+1099 
-1112 LNNDELDDLINS
+1112 
-1124 IQAEPAP
+1124 
-1131 KKEARPDDKLNNDEL
+1131 
-1146 DDLINSIQAEPAPKK
+1146 
-1161 EARPDDKLNNDELDD
+1161 
-1176 LNNSVQA
+1176 NSVQA

>member
-81 LPWTEVSSR
+81 VPWTEVSSR

-148 GGLPLYKQMSAVYRK
+148 GGLPLYKQMSALYRK

-201 LYFAGVDSARYQ
+201 LYFAGVDSARHQ

-252 AKVKEEDRNAAKTVT
+252 AKVKEEDRNAAKTAT

-406 VVTIILCLMS
+406 VVTIILCIMS

-664 DKVSN
+664 DKISN

-795 DDKVSN
+795 E
-801 DDLDDLI
+801 
-808 SQVQSAPKADDKVSN
+808 
-823 DDLDDLIS
+823 
-831 QVQSAPKAD
+831 
-840 DKVSND
+840 
-846 DLDDLISQV
+846 
-855 QSAPKADDKVSNDD
+855 DKVSNDD

-901 APKTDDKVSNDDL
+901 APKT
-914 DDLIS
+914 
-919 QVQSAPKAEDKVSN
+919 
-933 DDLDDLIS
+933 
-941 QVQSAPKADDKVSND
+941 DDKVSND

-1040 IQAEPAPK
+1040 
-1048 KEARPDDKL
+1048 EARPDDKL

-1070 AEPAPKKEARPDDK
+1070 AEPAPKKEARPDV
-1084 LNNDELDDLINSIQA
+1084 
-1099 EPAPKKEARPDDK
+1099 
-1112 LNNDELDDLINS
+1112 
-1124 IQAEPAP
+1124 
-1131 KKEARPDDKLNNDEL
+1131 
-1146 DDLINSIQAEPAPKK
+1146 
-1161 EARPDDKLNNDELDD
+1161 KLNNDELDD

>member
-81 LPWTEVSSR
+81 VPWTEVSSR

-252 AKVKEEDRNAAKTVT
+252 AKVKEEDRNAAKTAT

-309 SMLDQESFD
+309 SMLDQDSFD

-406 VVTIILCLMS
+406 VVTIILCIMS

-664 DKVSN
+664 DKISN

-808 SQVQSAPKADDKVSN
+808 SQVQSAPK
-823 DDLDDLIS
+823 
-831 QVQSAPKAD
+831 
-840 DKVSND
+840 
-846 DLDDLISQV
+846 
-855 QSAPKADDKVSNDD
+855 
-869 LDDLISQVQS
+869 
-879 APKADDKV
+879 
-887 SNDDLDDLISQVQS
+887 
-901 APKTDDKVSNDDL
+901 
-914 DDLIS
+914 
-919 QVQSAPKAEDKVSN
+919 
-933 DDLDDLIS
+933 
-941 QVQSAPKADDKVSND
+941 
-956 DLDDLISQVQS
+956 
-967 APKAED
+967 
-973 KVSNDD
+973 
-979 LDDLISQV
+979 
-987 QSAPKKEPHPDDKL
+987 KEL
-1001 NNDELDDLINSIQAE
+1001 
-1016 PAPKKEARP
+1016 
-1025 DDKLNNDELDDLINS
+1025 
-1040 IQAEPAPK
+1040 
-1048 KEARPDDKL
+1048 
-1057 NNDELDD
+1057 
-1064 LINSIQ
+1064 
-1070 AEPAPKKEARPDDK
+1070 
-1084 LNNDELDDLINSIQA
+1084 
-1099 EPAPKKEARPDDK
+1099 
-1112 LNNDELDDLINS
+1112 
-1124 IQAEPAP
+1124 
-1131 KKEARPDDKLNNDEL
+1131 RPDDKLNNDEL

>member
-1 MKLHVVGCLLL
+1 MHELLSVVDLLKLRFKVVTMKLHVVGCLLL

-81 LPWTEVSSR
+81 VPWTEVSSR

-148 GGLPLYKQMSAVYRK
+148 GGLPLYKQMSALYRK

-252 AKVKEEDRNAAKTVT
+252 AKVKEEDRNAAKTAT

-406 VVTIILCLMS
+406 VVTIILCIMS

-530 GMKLELDL
+530 GMKIELDL

-621 AASGGTDSPAAAD
+621 AASGGTDSPVAAD

-641 GDTPGNDDLDDLISQ
+641 GDTPGNDDLDDLITQ

-664 DKVSN
+664 DKVSNDDLDDLISQVQSEPKADDMVSN

-702 SAPKA
+702 SAR
-707 DDKVSN
+707 
-713 DDLDDLISQVQSAPK
+713 
-728 ADDKVSNDDL
+728 
-738 DDLISQVQSAPKAD
+738 
-752 DKVSNDDLDDLISQV
+752 
-767 QSAPKAD
+767 
-774 DKVSNDDL
+774 
-782 DDLISQVQSAPKA
+782 
-795 DDKVSN
+795 
-801 DDLDDLI
+801 
-808 SQVQSAPKADDKVSN
+808 
-823 DDLDDLIS
+823 
-831 QVQSAPKAD
+831 
-840 DKVSND
+840 
-846 DLDDLISQV
+846 
-855 QSAPKADDKVSNDD
+855 
-869 LDDLISQVQS
+869 
-879 APKADDKV
+879 
-887 SNDDLDDLISQVQS
+887 
-901 APKTDDKVSNDDL
+901 
-914 DDLIS
+914 
-919 QVQSAPKAEDKVSN
+919 
-933 DDLDDLIS
+933 
-941 QVQSAPKADDKVSND
+941 
-956 DLDDLISQVQS
+956 
-967 APKAED
+967 
-973 KVSNDD
+973 
-979 LDDLISQV
+979 
-987 QSAPKKEPHPDDKL
+987 KKEP
-1001 NNDELDDLINSIQAE
+1001 
-1016 PAPKKEARP
+1016 RP

-1048 KEARPDDKL
+1048 KEARPDV
-1057 NNDELDD
+1057 
-1064 LINSIQ
+1064 
-1070 AEPAPKKEARPDDK
+1070 
-1084 LNNDELDDLINSIQA
+1084 
-1099 EPAPKKEARPDDK
+1099 
-1112 LNNDELDDLINS
+1112 
-1124 IQAEPAP
+1124 
-1131 KKEARPDDKLNNDEL
+1131 
-1146 DDLINSIQAEPAPKK
+1146 
-1161 EARPDDKLNNDELDD
+1161 KLNNDELDD

>member
-81 LPWTEVSSR
+81 VPWTEVSSR

-173 NEIIPGCRIVLPT
+173 NEIVPGCRIVLPT

-252 AKVKEEDRNAAKTVT
+252 AKVKEEDRNAAKTAT
-267 TDVDLKN
+267 TDVELKN

-309 SMLDQESFD
+309 SMLDQDSFD

-406 VVTIILCLMS
+406 VVTIILCIMS

-782 DDLISQVQSAPKA
+782 DDLISQVQSAPK
-795 DDKVSN
+795 
-801 DDLDDLI
+801 
-808 SQVQSAPKADDKVSN
+808 
-823 DDLDDLIS
+823 
-831 QVQSAPKAD
+831 
-840 DKVSND
+840 
-846 DLDDLISQV
+846 
-855 QSAPKADDKVSNDD
+855 
-869 LDDLISQVQS
+869 
-879 APKADDKV
+879 
-887 SNDDLDDLISQVQS
+887 
-901 APKTDDKVSNDDL
+901 
-914 DDLIS
+914 
-919 QVQSAPKAEDKVSN
+919 
-933 DDLDDLIS
+933 
-941 QVQSAPKADDKVSND
+941 
-956 DLDDLISQVQS
+956 
-967 APKAED
+967 
-973 KVSNDD
+973 
-979 LDDLISQV
+979 
-987 QSAPKKEPHPDDKL
+987 KEL
-1001 NNDELDDLINSIQAE
+1001 
-1016 PAPKKEARP
+1016 RP

-1131 KKEARPDDKLNNDEL
+1131 KKEARPDV
-1146 DDLINSIQAEPAPKK
+1146 
-1161 EARPDDKLNNDELDD
+1161 KLNNDELDD

-1219 DNKQSAQASPGVKPA
+1219 ANKQSAQASPGVKPA

-1255 AKVKNDEIDDILGLV
+1255 ARVKNDEIDDILGLV

>member
-81 LPWTEVSSR
+81 VPWTEVSSR

-148 GGLPLYKQMSAVYRK
+148 GGLPLYKQMSALYRK

-252 AKVKEEDRNAAKTVT
+252 AKVKEEDRNAAKTAT

-309 SMLDQESFD
+309 SMLDQDSFD

-406 VVTIILCLMS
+406 VVTIILCIMS

-664 DKVSN
+664 DKISN

-767 QSAPKAD
+767 QSDPKAD

-831 QVQSAPKAD
+831 QVQSAPKA
-840 DKVSND
+840 
-846 DLDDLISQV
+846 
-855 QSAPKADDKVSNDD
+855 
-869 LDDLISQVQS
+869 
-879 APKADDKV
+879 
-887 SNDDLDDLISQVQS
+887 
-901 APKTDDKVSNDDL
+901 
-914 DDLIS
+914 
-919 QVQSAPKAEDKVSN
+919 
-933 DDLDDLIS
+933 
-941 QVQSAPKADDKVSND
+941 
-956 DLDDLISQVQS
+956 
-967 APKAED
+967 ED

-987 QSAPKKEPHPDDKL
+987 QSAPKKEP
-1001 NNDELDDLINSIQAE
+1001 
-1016 PAPKKEARP
+1016 RP

-1099 EPAPKKEARPDDK
+1099 EPAPKKEARPDV
-1112 LNNDELDDLINS
+1112 
-1124 IQAEPAP
+1124 
-1131 KKEARPDDKLNNDEL
+1131 
-1146 DDLINSIQAEPAPKK
+1146 
-1161 EARPDDKLNNDELDD
+1161 KLNNDELDD

>member
-81 LPWTEVSSR
+81 VPWTEVSSR

-173 NEIIPGCRIVLPT
+173 NEIVPGCRIVLPT

-252 AKVKEEDRNAAKTVT
+252 AKVKEEDRNAAKTAT

-274 AKLEKL
+274 AKL

-406 VVTIILCLMS
+406 VVTIILCIMS

-656 VQSAPKAD
+656 VQSAPEAD

-738 DDLISQVQSAPKAD
+738 DDLISQVQSAPK
-752 DKVSNDDLDDLISQV
+752 
-767 QSAPKAD
+767 
-774 DKVSNDDL
+774 
-782 DDLISQVQSAPKA
+782 
-795 DDKVSN
+795 
-801 DDLDDLI
+801 
-808 SQVQSAPKADDKVSN
+808 
-823 DDLDDLIS
+823 
-831 QVQSAPKAD
+831 
-840 DKVSND
+840 
-846 DLDDLISQV
+846 
-855 QSAPKADDKVSNDD
+855 
-869 LDDLISQVQS
+869 
-879 APKADDKV
+879 
-887 SNDDLDDLISQVQS
+887 
-901 APKTDDKVSNDDL
+901 
-914 DDLIS
+914 
-919 QVQSAPKAEDKVSN
+919 
-933 DDLDDLIS
+933 
-941 QVQSAPKADDKVSND
+941 
-956 DLDDLISQVQS
+956 
-967 APKAED
+967 
-973 KVSNDD
+973 
-979 LDDLISQV
+979 
-987 QSAPKKEPHPDDKL
+987 KEL
-1001 NNDELDDLINSIQAE
+1001 
-1016 PAPKKEARP
+1016 RP

-1064 LINSIQ
+1064 LI
-1070 AEPAPKKEARPDDK
+1070 
-1084 LNNDELDDLINSIQA
+1084 
-1099 EPAPKKEARPDDK
+1099 
-1112 LNNDELDDLINS
+1112 
-1124 IQAEPAP
+1124 
-1131 KKEARPDDKLNNDEL
+1131 
-1146 DDLINSIQAEPAPKK
+1146 
-1161 EARPDDKLNNDELDD
+1161 
-1176 LNNSVQA
+1176 NSVQA

>member
-81 LPWTEVSSR
+81 VPWTEVSSR

-173 NEIIPGCRIVLPT
+173 NEIVPGCRIVLPT

-252 AKVKEEDRNAAKTVT
+252 AKVKEEDRNAAKTAT
-267 TDVDLKN
+267 TDVELKN

-309 SMLDQESFD
+309 SMLDQDSFD

-406 VVTIILCLMS
+406 VVTIILCIMS

-901 APKTDDKVSNDDL
+901 APK
-914 DDLIS
+914 
-919 QVQSAPKAEDKVSN
+919 
-933 DDLDDLIS
+933 
-941 QVQSAPKADDKVSND
+941 ADDKVSND

-967 APKAED
+967 APK
-973 KVSNDD
+973 
-979 LDDLISQV
+979 
-987 QSAPKKEPHPDDKL
+987 KEL
-1001 NNDELDDLINSIQAE
+1001 
-1016 PAPKKEARP
+1016 RP

-1131 KKEARPDDKLNNDEL
+1131 KKEARPDV
-1146 DDLINSIQAEPAPKK
+1146 
-1161 EARPDDKLNNDELDD
+1161 KLNNDELDD

-1219 DNKQSAQASPGVKPA
+1219 ANKQSAQASPGVKPA

-1255 AKVKNDEIDDILGLV
+1255 ARVKNDEIDDILGLV

>member
-1 MKLHVVGCLLL
+1 MHELLSVVDLLKLRFKVVTMKLHVVGCLLL

-81 LPWTEVSSR
+81 VPWTEVSSR
-90 GKNNTTSAGSVKKT
+90 EKNNTTSAGSVKKT

-173 NEIIPGCRIVLPT
+173 NEIVPGCRIVLPT

-201 LYFAGVDSARYQ
+201 LYFAGVDSARHQ

-221 GICKFKKDQSVKDSG
+221 GICKFKKDQSEKDSG

-252 AKVKEEDRNAAKTVT
+252 AKVKEEERNAAKTAT

-294 VLIGKNGENIDGTSL
+294 VLIGKNGENIDGSSL

-366 RIDNLSAEIE
+366 RIDNLSAEME

-449 DGLMTINTAMNGDG
+449 DGLMTINTAMNADG
-463 LGDLEQTSP
+463 LGDLEKTSP

-511 VPSDLNEDSE
+511 VPPDLKENSE

-621 AASGGTDSPAAAD
+621 AASGGTDSPASAD

-641 GDTPGNDDLDDLISQ
+641 GDTPGNDDLDDLINQ

-782 DDLISQVQSAPKA
+782 DDLITQVQSAPKA

-808 SQVQSAPKADDKVSN
+808 SQVQSAPK
-823 DDLDDLIS
+823 
-831 QVQSAPKAD
+831 
-840 DKVSND
+840 
-846 DLDDLISQV
+846 
-855 QSAPKADDKVSNDD
+855 
-869 LDDLISQVQS
+869 
-879 APKADDKV
+879 
-887 SNDDLDDLISQVQS
+887 
-901 APKTDDKVSNDDL
+901 
-914 DDLIS
+914 
-919 QVQSAPKAEDKVSN
+919 
-933 DDLDDLIS
+933 
-941 QVQSAPKADDKVSND
+941 
-956 DLDDLISQVQS
+956 
-967 APKAED
+967 
-973 KVSNDD
+973 
-979 LDDLISQV
+979 
-987 QSAPKKEPHPDDKL
+987 KEARPDDKL
-1001 NNDELDDLINSIQAE
+1001 NNDELDDLISSIQAE

-1064 LINSIQ
+1064 LINS
-1070 AEPAPKKEARPDDK
+1070 
-1084 LNNDELDDLINSIQA
+1084 
-1099 EPAPKKEARPDDK
+1099 
-1112 LNNDELDDLINS
+1112 
-1124 IQAEPAP
+1124 
-1131 KKEARPDDKLNNDEL
+1131 
-1146 DDLINSIQAEPAPKK
+1146 
-1161 EARPDDKLNNDELDD
+1161 
-1176 LNNSVQA
+1176 VQA

-1196 LSKDELDDLLSSI
+1196 LSKDEQDDLLSSI

-1255 AKVKNDEIDDILGLV
+1255 ARVKNDEIDDILGLV

-1335 IMKTSTTK
+1335 IMKTSNTK

>member
-1 MKLHVVGCLLL
+1 MHELLSVVDLLKLRFKVVTMKLHVVGCLLL

-81 LPWTEVSSR
+81 VPWTEVSSR
-90 GKNNTTSAGSVKKT
+90 EKNNTTSAGSVKKT

-173 NEIIPGCRIVLPT
+173 NEIVPGCRIVLPT

-201 LYFAGVDSARYQ
+201 LYFAGVDSARHQ

-252 AKVKEEDRNAAKTVT
+252 AKVKEEERNAAKTAT

-294 VLIGKNGENIDGTSL
+294 VLIGKNGENIDGSSL

-366 RIDNLSAEIE
+366 RIDNLSAEME

-449 DGLMTINTAMNGDG
+449 DGLMTINTAMNADG
-463 LGDLEQTSP
+463 LGDLEKTSP

-482 LNTGETDQV
+482 LNTGETDQI

-511 VPSDLNEDSE
+511 VPPDLKENSE

-641 GDTPGNDDLDDLISQ
+641 GDTPGNDDLDDLINQVQSAPKADDKVSNDDLDDLISQVQSAPKADDKVGNDDLDDLISQVQSAPKADDKVSNDDLDDLITQ

-702 SAPKA
+702 SAPK
-707 DDKVSN
+707 
-713 DDLDDLISQVQSAPK
+713 
-728 ADDKVSNDDL
+728 
-738 DDLISQVQSAPKAD
+738 
-752 DKVSNDDLDDLISQV
+752 
-767 QSAPKAD
+767 
-774 DKVSNDDL
+774 
-782 DDLISQVQSAPKA
+782 
-795 DDKVSN
+795 
-801 DDLDDLI
+801 
-808 SQVQSAPKADDKVSN
+808 
-823 DDLDDLIS
+823 
-831 QVQSAPKAD
+831 
-840 DKVSND
+840 
-846 DLDDLISQV
+846 
-855 QSAPKADDKVSNDD
+855 
-869 LDDLISQVQS
+869 
-879 APKADDKV
+879 
-887 SNDDLDDLISQVQS
+887 
-901 APKTDDKVSNDDL
+901 
-914 DDLIS
+914 
-919 QVQSAPKAEDKVSN
+919 
-933 DDLDDLIS
+933 
-941 QVQSAPKADDKVSND
+941 
-956 DLDDLISQVQS
+956 
-967 APKAED
+967 
-973 KVSNDD
+973 
-979 LDDLISQV
+979 
-987 QSAPKKEPHPDDKL
+987 KEARPDDKL
-1001 NNDELDDLINSIQAE
+1001 NNDELDDLISSIQAE

-1124 IQAEPAP
+1124 
-1131 KKEARPDDKLNNDEL
+1131 
-1146 DDLINSIQAEPAPKK
+1146 
-1161 EARPDDKLNNDELDD
+1161 
-1176 LNNSVQA
+1176 VQA

-1196 LSKDELDDLLSSI
+1196 LSKDEQDDLLSSI

-1255 AKVKNDEIDDILGLV
+1255 ARVKNDEIDDILGLV

-1335 IMKTSTTK
+1335 IMKTSNTK

>member
-81 LPWTEVSSR
+81 VPWTEVSSR

-173 NEIIPGCRIVLPT
+173 NEIVPGCRIVLPT

-201 LYFAGVDSARYQ
+201 LYFAGVDSARHQ

-252 AKVKEEDRNAAKTVT
+252 AKVKEEDRNAAKTAT

-309 SMLDQESFD
+309 SMLDQDSFD

-406 VVTIILCLMS
+406 VVTIILCIMS

-664 DKVSN
+664 DKISN

-831 QVQSAPKAD
+831 QVQSAPK
-840 DKVSND
+840 
-846 DLDDLISQV
+846 
-855 QSAPKADDKVSNDD
+855 
-869 LDDLISQVQS
+869 
-879 APKADDKV
+879 
-887 SNDDLDDLISQVQS
+887 
-901 APKTDDKVSNDDL
+901 
-914 DDLIS
+914 
-919 QVQSAPKAEDKVSN
+919 
-933 DDLDDLIS
+933 
-941 QVQSAPKADDKVSND
+941 
-956 DLDDLISQVQS
+956 
-967 APKAED
+967 
-973 KVSNDD
+973 
-979 LDDLISQV
+979 
-987 QSAPKKEPHPDDKL
+987 KEP
-1001 NNDELDDLINSIQAE
+1001 
-1016 PAPKKEARP
+1016 RP

-1084 LNNDELDDLINSIQA
+1084 LNNDELDDLI
-1099 EPAPKKEARPDDK
+1099 
-1112 LNNDELDDLINS
+1112 
-1124 IQAEPAP
+1124 
-1131 KKEARPDDKLNNDEL
+1131 
-1146 DDLINSIQAEPAPKK
+1146 
-1161 EARPDDKLNNDELDD
+1161 
-1176 LNNSVQA
+1176 NSVQA

>member
-81 LPWTEVSSR
+81 VPWTEVSSR
-90 GKNNTTSAGSVKKT
+90 EKNNTTSAGSVKKT

-173 NEIIPGCRIVLPT
+173 NEIVPGCRIVLPT

-252 AKVKEEDRNAAKTVT
+252 AKVKEEDRNAAKTAT

-366 RIDNLSAEIE
+366 RIDNLSAEME

-449 DGLMTINTAMNGDG
+449 DGLMTINTAMNADG
-463 LGDLEQTSP
+463 LGDLEKTSP

-511 VPSDLNEDSE
+511 VPPDLKENSE

-641 GDTPGNDDLDDLISQ
+641 GDTPGNDDLDDLINQ

-808 SQVQSAPKADDKVSN
+808 TQVQSAPKADDKVSNDDLDDLITQVQSAPKADDKVSN

-831 QVQSAPKAD
+831 QVQSAPK
-840 DKVSND
+840 
-846 DLDDLISQV
+846 
-855 QSAPKADDKVSNDD
+855 
-869 LDDLISQVQS
+869 
-879 APKADDKV
+879 
-887 SNDDLDDLISQVQS
+887 
-901 APKTDDKVSNDDL
+901 
-914 DDLIS
+914 
-919 QVQSAPKAEDKVSN
+919 
-933 DDLDDLIS
+933 
-941 QVQSAPKADDKVSND
+941 
-956 DLDDLISQVQS
+956 
-967 APKAED
+967 
-973 KVSNDD
+973 
-979 LDDLISQV
+979 
-987 QSAPKKEPHPDDKL
+987 KEARPDDKL
-1001 NNDELDDLINSIQAE
+1001 NNDELDDLISSIQAE

-1064 LINSIQ
+1064 LI
-1070 AEPAPKKEARPDDK
+1070 
-1084 LNNDELDDLINSIQA
+1084 
-1099 EPAPKKEARPDDK
+1099 
-1112 LNNDELDDLINS
+1112 
-1124 IQAEPAP
+1124 
-1131 KKEARPDDKLNNDEL
+1131 
-1146 DDLINSIQAEPAPKK
+1146 
-1161 EARPDDKLNNDELDD
+1161 
-1176 LNNSVQA
+1176 NSVQA

-1335 IMKTSTTK
+1335 IMKTSNTK

>member
-81 LPWTEVSSR
+81 VPWTEVSSR

-252 AKVKEEDRNAAKTVT
+252 AKVKEEDRNAAKTAT

-309 SMLDQESFD
+309 SMLDQDSFD

-406 VVTIILCLMS
+406 VVTIILCIMS

-664 DKVSN
+664 DKISNDDLDDLISQVQSAPKADDKVSN

-678 VQSAPKADDK
+678 VQSAPKADDKVSNDDLDDLISQVQSAPKAEDK

-782 DDLISQVQSAPKA
+782 DDLISQVQSAPK
-795 DDKVSN
+795 
-801 DDLDDLI
+801 
-808 SQVQSAPKADDKVSN
+808 
-823 DDLDDLIS
+823 
-831 QVQSAPKAD
+831 
-840 DKVSND
+840 
-846 DLDDLISQV
+846 
-855 QSAPKADDKVSNDD
+855 
-869 LDDLISQVQS
+869 
-879 APKADDKV
+879 
-887 SNDDLDDLISQVQS
+887 
-901 APKTDDKVSNDDL
+901 
-914 DDLIS
+914 
-919 QVQSAPKAEDKVSN
+919 
-933 DDLDDLIS
+933 
-941 QVQSAPKADDKVSND
+941 
-956 DLDDLISQVQS
+956 
-967 APKAED
+967 
-973 KVSNDD
+973 
-979 LDDLISQV
+979 
-987 QSAPKKEPHPDDKL
+987 KEL
-1001 NNDELDDLINSIQAE
+1001 
-1016 PAPKKEARP
+1016 RP

-1064 LINSIQ
+1064 LI
-1070 AEPAPKKEARPDDK
+1070 
-1084 LNNDELDDLINSIQA
+1084 
-1099 EPAPKKEARPDDK
+1099 
-1112 LNNDELDDLINS
+1112 
-1124 IQAEPAP
+1124 
-1131 KKEARPDDKLNNDEL
+1131 
-1146 DDLINSIQAEPAPKK
+1146 
-1161 EARPDDKLNNDELDD
+1161 
-1176 LNNSVQA
+1176 NSVQA

>member
-81 LPWTEVSSR
+81 VPWTEVSSR

-148 GGLPLYKQMSAVYRK
+148 GGLPLYKQMSALYRK

-252 AKVKEEDRNAAKTVT
+252 AKVKEEDRNAAKTAT

-406 VVTIILCLMS
+406 VVTIILCIMS

-621 AASGGTDSPAAAD
+621 AASGGTDSPSAAD

-678 VQSAPKADDK
+678 VQSAPEADDK

-728 ADDKVSNDDL
+728 AD
-738 DDLISQVQSAPKAD
+738 
-752 DKVSNDDLDDLISQV
+752 
-767 QSAPKAD
+767 
-774 DKVSNDDL
+774 
-782 DDLISQVQSAPKA
+782 
-795 DDKVSN
+795 
-801 DDLDDLI
+801 
-808 SQVQSAPKADDKVSN
+808 
-823 DDLDDLIS
+823 
-831 QVQSAPKAD
+831 
-840 DKVSND
+840 
-846 DLDDLISQV
+846 
-855 QSAPKADDKVSNDD
+855 
-869 LDDLISQVQS
+869 
-879 APKADDKV
+879 
-887 SNDDLDDLISQVQS
+887 
-901 APKTDDKVSNDDL
+901 
-914 DDLIS
+914 
-919 QVQSAPKAEDKVSN
+919 DKVSN

-1070 AEPAPKKEARPDDK
+1070 AEPAPKKEARPDV
-1084 LNNDELDDLINSIQA
+1084 
-1099 EPAPKKEARPDDK
+1099 
-1112 LNNDELDDLINS
+1112 
-1124 IQAEPAP
+1124 
-1131 KKEARPDDKLNNDEL
+1131 
-1146 DDLINSIQAEPAPKK
+1146 
-1161 EARPDDKLNNDELDD
+1161 KLNNDELDD

>member
-1 MKLHVVGCLLL
+1 MHELLSVVDLLKLRFKVVTMKLHVVGCLLL

-81 LPWTEVSSR
+81 VPWTEVSSR

-173 NEIIPGCRIVLPT
+173 NEIVPGCRIVLPT

-252 AKVKEEDRNAAKTVT
+252 AKVKEEERNAAKTAT

-294 VLIGKNGENIDGTSL
+294 VLIGKNGENIDGSSL

-376 KKLAQLPEQMPS
+376 KKLARLPEQMPS

-406 VVTIILCLMS
+406 VVTIILCIMS

-641 GDTPGNDDLDDLISQ
+641 GDTPGNDDLDDLINQ

-782 DDLISQVQSAPKA
+782 DDLITQVQSAPKADDKVSNDDLDDLITQVQSAPKA

-808 SQVQSAPKADDKVSN
+808 SQVQSAPKKEARPDDKLNN
-823 DDLDDLIS
+823 DELDDLIS
-831 QVQSAPKAD
+831 SIQ
-840 DKVSND
+840 
-846 DLDDLISQV
+846 
-855 QSAPKADDKVSNDD
+855 
-869 LDDLISQVQS
+869 
-879 APKADDKV
+879 
-887 SNDDLDDLISQVQS
+887 
-901 APKTDDKVSNDDL
+901 
-914 DDLIS
+914 
-919 QVQSAPKAEDKVSN
+919 AE
-933 DDLDDLIS
+933 
-941 QVQSAPKADDKVSND
+941 P
-956 DLDDLISQVQS
+956 
-967 APKAED
+967 
-973 KVSNDD
+973 
-979 LDDLISQV
+979 
-987 QSAPKKEPHPDDKL
+987 APKKEARPDDKL

-1016 PAPKKEARP
+1016 PASKKEARP

-1064 LINSIQ
+1064 LI
-1070 AEPAPKKEARPDDK
+1070 
-1084 LNNDELDDLINSIQA
+1084 
-1099 EPAPKKEARPDDK
+1099 
-1112 LNNDELDDLINS
+1112 
-1124 IQAEPAP
+1124 
-1131 KKEARPDDKLNNDEL
+1131 
-1146 DDLINSIQAEPAPKK
+1146 
-1161 EARPDDKLNNDELDD
+1161 
-1176 LNNSVQA
+1176 NSVQA

-1255 AKVKNDEIDDILGLV
+1255 ARVKNDEIDDILGLV

>member
-81 LPWTEVSSR
+81 VPWTEVSSR

-252 AKVKEEDRNAAKTVT
+252 AKVKEEDRNAAKTAT

-309 SMLDQESFD
+309 SMLDQDSFD

-376 KKLAQLPEQMPS
+376 KKLAQMPEQMPS

-406 VVTIILCLMS
+406 VVTIILCIMS

-664 DKVSN
+664 DKISN

-702 SAPKA
+702 SAPK
-707 DDKVSN
+707 
-713 DDLDDLISQVQSAPK
+713 
-728 ADDKVSNDDL
+728 
-738 DDLISQVQSAPKAD
+738 
-752 DKVSNDDLDDLISQV
+752 
-767 QSAPKAD
+767 
-774 DKVSNDDL
+774 
-782 DDLISQVQSAPKA
+782 
-795 DDKVSN
+795 
-801 DDLDDLI
+801 
-808 SQVQSAPKADDKVSN
+808 
-823 DDLDDLIS
+823 
-831 QVQSAPKAD
+831 
-840 DKVSND
+840 
-846 DLDDLISQV
+846 
-855 QSAPKADDKVSNDD
+855 
-869 LDDLISQVQS
+869 
-879 APKADDKV
+879 
-887 SNDDLDDLISQVQS
+887 
-901 APKTDDKVSNDDL
+901 
-914 DDLIS
+914 
-919 QVQSAPKAEDKVSN
+919 
-933 DDLDDLIS
+933 
-941 QVQSAPKADDKVSND
+941 
-956 DLDDLISQVQS
+956 
-967 APKAED
+967 
-973 KVSNDD
+973 
-979 LDDLISQV
+979 
-987 QSAPKKEPHPDDKL
+987 KEL
-1001 NNDELDDLINSIQAE
+1001 
-1016 PAPKKEARP
+1016 
-1025 DDKLNNDELDDLINS
+1025 
-1040 IQAEPAPK
+1040 
-1048 KEARPDDKL
+1048 
-1057 NNDELDD
+1057 
-1064 LINSIQ
+1064 
-1070 AEPAPKKEARPDDK
+1070 
-1084 LNNDELDDLINSIQA
+1084 
-1099 EPAPKKEARPDDK
+1099 
-1112 LNNDELDDLINS
+1112 
-1124 IQAEPAP
+1124 
-1131 KKEARPDDKLNNDEL
+1131 RPDDKLNNDEL

>member
-1 MKLHVVGCLLL
+1 MHELLSVVDLLKLRFKVVTMKLHVVGCLLL

-81 LPWTEVSSR
+81 VPWTEVSSR
-90 GKNNTTSAGSVKKT
+90 EKNNTTSAGSVKKT

-173 NEIIPGCRIVLPT
+173 NEIVPGCRIVLPT

-201 LYFAGVDSARYQ
+201 LYFAGVDSARHQ

-252 AKVKEEDRNAAKTVT
+252 AKVKEEERNAAKTAT

-294 VLIGKNGENIDGTSL
+294 VLIGKNGENIDGSSL

-366 RIDNLSAEIE
+366 RIDNLSAEME

-449 DGLMTINTAMNGDG
+449 DGLMTINTAMNADG
-463 LGDLEQTSP
+463 LGDLEKTSP

-511 VPSDLNEDSE
+511 VPPDLKENSE

-641 GDTPGNDDLDDLISQ
+641 GDTPGNDDLDDLINQ

-808 SQVQSAPKADDKVSN
+808 SQVQSAPKADDKVGN

-831 QVQSAPKAD
+831 QVQSAPKADDKVSNDVLDDLITQVQSAPKAD

-879 APKADDKV
+879 APK
-887 SNDDLDDLISQVQS
+887 
-901 APKTDDKVSNDDL
+901 
-914 DDLIS
+914 
-919 QVQSAPKAEDKVSN
+919 
-933 DDLDDLIS
+933 
-941 QVQSAPKADDKVSND
+941 
-956 DLDDLISQVQS
+956 
-967 APKAED
+967 
-973 KVSNDD
+973 
-979 LDDLISQV
+979 
-987 QSAPKKEPHPDDKL
+987 KEARPDDKL
-1001 NNDELDDLINSIQAE
+1001 NNDELDDLISSIQAE

-1099 EPAPKKEARPDDK
+1099 EPAPKKETRPDDK
-1112 LNNDELDDLINS
+1112 LNNDELDDLI
-1124 IQAEPAP
+1124 
-1131 KKEARPDDKLNNDEL
+1131 
-1146 DDLINSIQAEPAPKK
+1146 
-1161 EARPDDKLNNDELDD
+1161 
-1176 LNNSVQA
+1176 NSVQA

-1196 LSKDELDDLLSSI
+1196 LSKDEQDDLLSSI

-1255 AKVKNDEIDDILGLV
+1255 ARVKNDEIDDILGLV

-1335 IMKTSTTK
+1335 IMKTSNTK

>member
-81 LPWTEVSSR
+81 VPWTEVSSR

-148 GGLPLYKQMSAVYRK
+148 GGLPLYKQMSALYRK

-201 LYFAGVDSARYQ
+201 LYFAGVDSARHQ

-252 AKVKEEDRNAAKTVT
+252 AKVKEEDRNAAKTAT

-309 SMLDQESFD
+309 SMLDQDSFD

-406 VVTIILCLMS
+406 VVTIILCIMS

-664 DKVSN
+664 DKISN

-713 DDLDDLISQVQSAPK
+713 DDLDDLISQ
-728 ADDKVSNDDL
+728 
-738 DDLISQVQSAPKAD
+738 I
-752 DKVSNDDLDDLISQV
+752 
-767 QSAPKAD
+767 
-774 DKVSNDDL
+774 
-782 DDLISQVQSAPKA
+782 
-795 DDKVSN
+795 
-801 DDLDDLI
+801 
-808 SQVQSAPKADDKVSN
+808 
-823 DDLDDLIS
+823 
-831 QVQSAPKAD
+831 
-840 DKVSND
+840 
-846 DLDDLISQV
+846 
-855 QSAPKADDKVSNDD
+855 
-869 LDDLISQVQS
+869 
-879 APKADDKV
+879 
-887 SNDDLDDLISQVQS
+887 
-901 APKTDDKVSNDDL
+901 
-914 DDLIS
+914 
-919 QVQSAPKAEDKVSN
+919 
-933 DDLDDLIS
+933 
-941 QVQSAPKADDKVSND
+941 
-956 DLDDLISQVQS
+956 
-967 APKAED
+967 
-973 KVSNDD
+973 
-979 LDDLISQV
+979 
-987 QSAPKKEPHPDDKL
+987 QSAPKKEPRPDDKL
-1001 NNDELDDLINSIQAE
+1001 NNDELDDLISSIQAE

-1048 KEARPDDKL
+1048 KEARPDV
-1057 NNDELDD
+1057 
-1064 LINSIQ
+1064 
-1070 AEPAPKKEARPDDK
+1070 
-1084 LNNDELDDLINSIQA
+1084 
-1099 EPAPKKEARPDDK
+1099 
-1112 LNNDELDDLINS
+1112 
-1124 IQAEPAP
+1124 
-1131 KKEARPDDKLNNDEL
+1131 
-1146 DDLINSIQAEPAPKK
+1146 
-1161 EARPDDKLNNDELDD
+1161 KLNNDELDD